1 MTDWP
6 ALLLRLDARGINV
19 RTELCV
25 SRMTVWR
32 WRNGTV
38 PDTEYALRLL
48 ALDARTVDIQPQ
60 NISENVTP

>member
-1 MTDWP
+1 VTDWP
-6 ALLLRLDARGINV
+6 ALLIRLDKRGINV
-19 RTELCV
+19 RAELSV

-48 ALDARTVDIQPQ
+48 ALDARTVDIPTA
-60 NISENVTP
+60 NIPENVTP

>member
-6 ALLLRLDARGINV
+6 SLLLRLDARGINV
-19 RTELCV
+19 RVELCV

-48 ALDARTVDIQPQ
+48 ALDARTVDGQTA